1 MQWHRIIPPKLVEP
15 IEVIRNRLASQRL
28 LHWVFRFRKQTDSH
42 VVALTQ
48 SLVEILAKKLVPDSP
63 LLLLSPLNPTQVQ
76 IVYAKA
82 RPPLPSSGRHSNS
95 LAEAENRVRQALKTL
110 NDTQVRVQDYR
121 QLVRQYSRAVA
132 RCNSLCKVRESLIR
146 MLPPLGWVVAV
157 SVTSTGIGTI
167 IGLMSL
173 VSVPWIAALAAVGFV
188 TGLGGSASLFYV
200 PSSKQLHAKLNTA
213 QVLHDKAADEWR
225 TTVEAV
231 PVLQQQH
238 DQANTAYLQL
248 RNTVEQQQQRILHEG
263 RLNQLSAIPWQ
274 ALSGTDFEEY
284 LGHIFRAH
292 GYQVDLTNTT
302 NDCGV
307 DLVLTRG
314 TRRIAVQ
321 AKGYPSG
328 GSIGNDAVLK
338 VVGGMRIYD
347 CNMSAVVTNS
357 RYTRQAKTA
366 AAKSDCYLIDR
377 ESIPRMIRGQFPWG

>member
-1 MQWHRIIPPKLVEP
+1 MR
-15 IEVIRNRLASQRL
+15 
-28 LHWVFRFRKQTDSH
+28 
-42 VVALTQ
+42 
-48 SLVEILAKKLVPDSP
+48 
-63 LLLLSPLNPTQVQ
+63 
-76 IVYAKA
+76 
-82 RPPLPSSGRHSNS
+82 
-95 LAEAENRVRQALKTL
+95 
-110 NDTQVRVQDYR
+110 
-121 QLVRQYSRAVA
+121 
-132 RCNSLCKVRESLIR
+132 
-146 MLPPLGWVVAV
+146 
-157 SVTSTGIGTI
+157 
-167 IGLMSL
+167 
-173 VSVPWIAALAAVGFV
+173 
-188 TGLGGSASLFYV
+188 
-200 PSSKQLHAKLNTA
+200 
-213 QVLHDKAADEWR
+213 
-225 TTVEAV
+225 
-231 PVLQQQH
+231 QQH

-284 LGHIFRAH
+284 LGHIFQAP

-307 DLVLTRG
+307 DLILTRG

-377 ESIPRMIRGQFPWG
+377 NSLPSMIRGQFPWG